1 MLWIKKKRPANPP
14 TPRQEFRAKLDDAVN
29 GAVAA
34 KIDLRD
40 IADALESR
48 AEAARI
54 RWAVD
59 APLF

>member
-1 MLWIKKKRPANPP
+1 MFWTRKPP
-14 TPRQEFRAKLDDAVN
+14 PKSTTTPRQDFRDALDSAVAA
-29 GAVAA
+29 AVAA

-40 IADALESR
+40 IADALESK
-48 AEAARI
+48 AEAQRI